1 MTDGRA
7 TRVNLRDRSSPP
19 MRAFHL
25 SWISFFACFF
35 AWFAV
40 APLMVV
46 IREELGLSQQQVGDT
61 IIASVAGTVV
71 ARLAVGRLCDRFGP
85 RRVYAGLMGL
95 GAVPVAGL
103 GLVDDYVSLLVLRLL
118 IGGIGAAF
126 VVTQYHTTV
135 MFSPSVVGTAN
146 ATTAGWG
153 NLGGGV
159 TQFVMPLVMAGFLGV
174 GLDTSTAWRVSM
186 LLPAGVLVVLAL
198 LYLRFT
204 QDTPAGDWTPRPSPR
219 GGMAALLRD
228 HRVVFLFVV
237 YGACFGVELTINNV
251 AALYFVD
258 NFDVSVGA
266 AGMAAASFG
275 LMNLFSRSLGG
286 LASDRVGGRRGIPG
300 RLLVLGT
307 LLVCQGI
314 ALLIFAEMTTLAPAI
329 VALVIFSVF
338 VQMAEG
344 ATFAVVPFV
353 NADALGGVVGIV
365 AAGGNAGAVLAGLL
379 FRMDDF
385 AWADALS
392 ALGVVAILAAVP
404 VFGMQLRYK
413 ER

>member
-1 MTDGRA
+1 VSDARA
-7 TRVNLRDRSSPP
+7 ARIDLRDVRSAP

-25 SWISFFACFF
+25 SWVSFFACFF

-46 IREELGLSQQQVGDT
+46 VREELGLTQQQVGDT
-61 IIASVAGTVV
+61 IIASVAGTVI

-85 RRVYAGLMGL
+85 RRVYAALMGL
-95 GAVPVAGL
+95 GALPVAGL
-103 GLVDDYVSLLVLRLL
+103 GLANSYESLLVLRLL
-118 IGGIGAAF
+118 IGGVGAAF

-159 TQFVMPLVMAGFLGV
+159 TQFVMPLLMAGFLALGV
-174 GLDTSTAWRVSM
+174 ETADAWRLSM
-186 LLPAGVLVVLAL
+186 LFPAAVLVVLAVV
-198 LYLRFT
+198 YLRFT
-204 QDTPAGDWTPRPSPR
+204 QDTPTGDWTPRESVN
-219 GGMAALLRD
+219 GGMLGLLRD

-258 NFDVSVGA
+258 NFEISVGA

-275 LMNLFSRSLGG
+275 LMNLFARSLGG
-286 LASDRVGGRRGIPG
+286 MASDRIGARRGIPG
-300 RLLVLGT
+300 RLMVLGT
-307 LLVCQGI
+307 MLVCQGI
-314 ALLIFAEMTTLAPAI
+314 ALLAFAEMTVLGPAVVTLI
-329 VALVIFSVF
+329 VFSVF

-353 NADALGGVVGIV
+353 NSDALGGVVGIV
-365 AAGGNAGAVLAGLL
+365 AAGGNAGAVFAGLL
-379 FRMDDF
+379 FRVDGF

-392 ALGVVAILAAVP
+392 VLGVFAILAAVP
-404 VFGMQLRYK
+404 VFAMQLRYK
-413 ER
+413 E

>member
-1 MTDGRA
+1 
-7 TRVNLRDRSSPP
+7 